1 MAGLVDL
8 HCHLLFG
15 VDDGARTL
23 EDSLE
28 MARALTELGFTH
40 VAPSPHNRPEYA
52 PREVAEARL
61 VEVQEALRANSIGL
75 ELGRNSENYLLD
87 ETFVSGMGTPAARL
101 IGAGAYVLVEAPYTS
116 PVPALT
122 EIIFRVRLKGVTPV
136 IAHPERCMEFARKG
150 RARDAVQAG
159 AVLQLDIGALT
170 GRYGSDAKKLAR
182 TFLDEDLY
190 GIGATDLHGAV
201 GARDWVGKALK
212 ELRGRAGD
220 RAFEQ
225 LMSTTPGRILRGESL
240 ET

>member
-8 HCHLLFG
+8 HCHLLWG
-15 VDDGARTL
+15 IDDGARTL

-28 MARALTELGFTH
+28 MARSLSALGFTH

-61 VEVQEALRANSIGL
+61 VEVQEALRANGIPL

-87 ETFVSGMGTPAARL
+87 ETFVAGMGTPSARL
-101 IGAGAYVLVEAPYTS
+101 IGPGAYVLVEAPYTS

-122 EIIFRVRLKGVTPV
+122 EIIFRVKLKGVTPV
-136 IAHPERCMEFARKG
+136 IAHPERCMEFSRKG
-150 RARDAVQAG
+150 RAGDAVQAG

-170 GRYGSDAKKLAR
+170 GRYGSEAKKLAR
-182 TFLDEDLY
+182 TFLDEGLY
-190 GIGATDLHGAV
+190 GIGATDLHGPV
-201 GARDWVGKALK
+201 GAREWVGKSLK
-212 ELRGRAGD
+212 ELRSRTGD

-225 LMSTTPGRILRGESL
+225 LMSTTPGRILRGEAL
-240 ET
+240 ES